1 MDKQHIILAV
11 DDEPHM
17 LRLLEISLKQA
28 GYKPVLARD
37 GREALDIV
45 KNQTIDLV
53 VSDLHMPIMN
63 GLELLK
69 QIRLDNE
76 TLPFVMVTAMGEIKT
91 AVEAMKAGA
100 ADYILRPF
108 DLETLEIA
116 IAKALS
122 VKRLTLENTYLKAN
136 SEAEAVR
143 DFAVKPVG
151 DFAGLIGQSPPMLA
165 LKQLIAQVAPE
176 KATVLITGETGTGK
190 ELVAKAIHQTSA
202 RKNGLFVAVNCAAIP
217 AEMLESELF
226 GHEKG
231 AFTGAVKERIGK
243 FELADGGTLFLDE
256 ITEMPIQLQAKL
268 LRALQEGVIEKL
280 GGNKQIQLDIRLLA
294 ATNRDPLQ
302 AVKAGK
308 LREDL
313 YYRLN
318 VFQLSVP
325 PLRERGQDVRL
336 LAQYFLARLMSNT
349 TERLSDEAAAQLQ
362 AYAWPGN
369 VRELENVIE
378 RATILSGKQTVL
390 RQHLPADIQQN
401 GIQRSDFSSAEAG
414 LEAAPVLGYRASL
427 SIPKVTAQIEKEM
440 ISAALSATQGNKSKA
455 AKLLEI
461 SERSL
466 WNKLELYQLK

>member
-1 MDKQHIILAV
+1 MDKQKIILAV

-37 GREALDIV
+37 GKEALEIV

-53 VSDLHMPIMN
+53 VSDLHMPMMN
-63 GLELLK
+63 GLDLLK
-69 QIRLDNE
+69 HIRLENE
-76 TLPFVMVTAMGEIKT
+76 FLPFVMVTAMGEIKT

-122 VKRLTLENTYLKAN
+122 VKRLTLENTYLKSAN
-136 SEAEAVR
+136 VAQSK
-143 DFAVKPVG
+143 DVG
-151 DFAGLIGQSPPMLA
+151 LSGLIGQSPPMLA
-165 LKQLIAQVAPE
+165 LKQLITQVAPE

-190 ELVAKAIHQTSA
+190 ELVAKEIHLSSA
-202 RKNGLFVAVNCAAIP
+202 RKNNLFVAVNCAAIP

-318 VFQLSVP
+318 VFQLPVP
-325 PLRERGQDVRL
+325 SLRERGQDVSL
-336 LAQYFLARLMSNT
+336 LTHYFLAKLIANH
-349 TERLSDEAAAQLQ
+349 AAQYISDDAMALLQ
-362 AYAWPGN
+362 SYTWPGN
-369 VRELENVIE
+369 VRELENVVE
-378 RATILSGKQTVL
+378 RATILSGKHTVQ

-401 GIQRSDFSSAEAG
+401 AMQTSDFSSVEAG
-414 LEAAPVLGYRASL
+414 LEAAPVLGYRASF
-427 SIPKVTAQIEKEM
+427 SIPKVTAKIEKDM
-440 ISAALSATQGNKSKA
+440 ISAALETTQGNKSKA

-466 WNKLELYQLK
+466 WNKLDLYNLK

>member
-1 MDKQHIILAV
+1 MDKQKIILAV

-37 GREALDIV
+37 GKEALDIV

-69 QIRLDNE
+69 HIRLDNE
-76 TLPFVMVTAMGEIKT
+76 RLPFVMVTAMGEIKT

-108 DLETLEIA
+108 DLETLEMA

-122 VKRLTLENTYLKAN
+122 VNRLTLENTYFKTQH
-136 SEAEAVR
+136 EAAAQ
-143 DFAVKPVG
+143 DNMDG
-151 DFAGLIGQSPPMLA
+151 GLIGQSPPILA

-190 ELVAKAIHQTSA
+190 EVVAKAIHQASP

-294 ATNRDPLQ
+294 ATNRDPLD

-336 LAQYFLARLMSNT
+336 LTHYFLSQLFISPRAHADSGARV
-349 TERLSDEAAAQLQ
+349 SDEALALLQ
-362 AYAWPGN
+362 AYSWPGN
-369 VRELENVIE
+369 VRELENVVE
-378 RATILSGKQTVL
+378 RAAILSGKQTIE

-401 GIQRSDFSSAEAG
+401 GMQTSVSSAVEAG
-414 LEAAPVLGYRASL
+414 LEASPVLGSRASF
-427 SIPKVTAQIEKEM
+427 SIPQATAQIEKEM
-440 ISAALSATQGNKSKA
+440 ISAALAATHGNKSKA

-466 WNKLELYQLK
+466 WNKLDIYQLK